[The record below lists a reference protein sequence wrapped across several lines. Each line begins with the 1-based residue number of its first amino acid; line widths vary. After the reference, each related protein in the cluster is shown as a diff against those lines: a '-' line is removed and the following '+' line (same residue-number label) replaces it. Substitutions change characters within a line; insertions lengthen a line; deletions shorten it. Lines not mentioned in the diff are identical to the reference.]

1 MLLLIVGLCALA
13 ASAVTV
19 ALVAVPARETAG
31 GNMVRSLQAFD
42 RARAQAGSHRAEQ
55 GARRSGVPAWL
66 RALGDRMEHL
76 GRVLTPGTGVQRL
89 ERQLDFAGNPANLS
103 VEHVLRGK
111 GIGLISGVASWMI
124 VGGLLNGVRG
134 ALLGALFGA
143 AAGFYACDLIVRNR
157 AAARQL
163 ELGRSLPDVL
173 DTLVISV
180 EAGLGFD
187 AALAQVARHGKGPMV
202 RELFRVLQEMQ
213 IGKSRTEALR
223 AMADRT
229 TVLELKGFVSA
240 IIHSG
245 ELGVPIASVL
255 REQASEM
262 RVKRRQRAEE
272 QAQKVP
278 VKILFPVLF
287 CIFPAMFVVVLGPGI
302 LSILKSF

>member
-1 MLLLIVGLCALA
+1 MLLLVAGLSALA
-13 ASAVTV
+13 GSAVV
-19 ALVAVPARETAG
+19 LALAAVPARETAG
-31 GNMVRSLQAFD
+31 GNLVRSLQAFD
-42 RARAQAGSHRAEQ
+42 RARAQAGTHRVEP
-55 GARRSGVPAWL
+55 GARSSAVPAWL
-66 RALGDRMEHL
+66 RALGDRLEHL
-76 GRVLTPGTGVQRL
+76 GRALTPGTGVQRL
-89 ERQLDFAGNPANLS
+89 ERQLDFAGNPANMT
-103 VEHVLRGK
+103 VDQVLRGK
-111 GIGLISGVASWMI
+111 GIGLVS
-124 VGGLLNGVRG
+124 GLLTWLVIGTLLDGAQG
-134 ALLGALFGA
+134 ALLGALGGA
-143 AAGFYACDLIVRNR
+143 IAGFYACDLIVRNR
-157 AAARQL
+157 AGARQQ
-163 ELGRSLPDVL
+163 ELARSLPDVL

-223 AMADRT
+223 AMAART

-262 RVKRRQRAEE
+262 RTKSRQRAEE

-302 LSILKSF
+302 LSIMRSF